1 MEYIWSLEE
10 ELEDDDDD
18 WNGGNPEH
26 PDAECDYYKDIYY
39 KFGTFETP
47 DKWFAHQVERRAL
60 HLWREE
66 NKLMVQLGQGLK
78 PPLESPWKICIFGRE
93 LIGRERSTSWIGL

>member
-26 PDAECDYYKDIYY
+26 PDAECDYYTRTCTTSSAPSRRRTSGSRTRSSAARCI
-39 KFGTFETP
+39 FG
-47 DKWFAHQVERRAL
+47 
-60 HLWREE
+60 EE

-78 PPLESPWKICIFGRE
+78 PPLESSWKICIFGRE

>member
-18 WNGGNPEH
+18 WNGGDPEH
-26 PDAECDYYKDIYY
+26 PDAECDYYKDLYY

-47 DKWFAHQVERRAL
+47 DKWFAYEVERRAM
-60 HLWREE
+60 HLWQGEQVDGLTF
-66 NKLMVQLGQGLK
+66 NIKIPLG
-78 PPLESPWKICIFGRE
+78 ERYTAVSGRD
-93 LIGRERSTSWIGL
+93 RSTSWTGL

>member
-18 WNGGNPEH
+18 WNGGDPGD
-26 PDAECDYYKDIYY
+26 PDAECDYYKDLYY

-47 DKWFAHQVERRAL
+47 DKSL
-60 HLWREE
+60 
-66 NKLMVQLGQGLK
+66 
-78 PPLESPWKICIFGRE
+78 
-93 LIGRERSTSWIGL
+93 